1 MSPLRRF
8 VLSGFL
14 WLPLCFFAWF
24 YFAGP
29 LVFPAFCIV
38 RWAVAHFL
46 PDAISAASLVF
57 DSKLHTVVI
66 NFVPLLGPQIDPAS
80 GRTFVIDAI
89 PINPMVYGYALP
101 LFAGLVLAA
110 PLSGRTRT
118 WQLVAGLCVISFSQA
133 WGVYWELLK
142 YLGME
147 AGPSGASVVARHGI
161 SAEVIALCYQLGY
174 LMLPAIVPAAMWI
187 VFNRGLVEEL
197 TRPPQEPPQEPIRS
211 E

>member
-80 GRTFVIDAI
+80 GRTFVVDAI

-101 LFAGLVLAA
+101 LFYLLWSLRYGEIAGDNPWNAAGLEWKTTSPPPTFNFHEDPVVDFEA
-110 PLSGRTRT
+110 
-118 WQLVAGLCVISFSQA
+118 
-133 WGVYWELLK
+133 YNYDELK
-142 YLGME
+142 DIPDE
-147 AGPSGASVVARHGI
+147 R
-161 SAEVIALCYQLGY
+161 
-174 LMLPAIVPAAMWI
+174 
-187 VFNRGLVEEL
+187 
-197 TRPPQEPPQEPIRS
+197 
-211 E
+211 